1 MINHTSQSGYTL
13 TAKNKNSEYVASS
26 TVQYSSINTLPLT
39 GLNPWV
45 TATAADFGTAVA
57 PASHFSGGLQEVRYY
72 TSKILDDTFSYYT
85 LNPQSYV
92 GTGVN
97 TAPEQLAFR
106 AALGSELYTS
116 SISVHPKIS
125 GSWQV

>member
-13 TAKNKNSEYVASS
+13 TAKNKNSEYVSTSAVQHSS
-26 TVQYSSINTLPLT
+26 VNTLPLT
-39 GLNPWV
+39 GSTTWV
-45 TATAADFGTAVA
+45 SASSADFGTATS
-57 PASHFSGGLQEVRYY
+57 PASHFSGGLQEIRYY
-72 TSKILDDTFSYYT
+72 TSQISDDVFSYFT

-97 TAPEQLAFR
+97 TAPEELAFR

-116 SISVHPKIS
+116 SISIHPKIS